1 MTDNDQQPTGDAM
14 RRKVRRATAGV
25 VGAAVVASAVVTAG
39 LAYASGTDAEGSL
52 TTSGSTT
59 SGATTSSPAIEGD
72 DEAQAAQPNTPSQL
86 AAPNRAPW
94 GSSGRRHASSGG
106 S

>member
-39 LAYASGTDAEGSL
+39 LAYA
-52 TTSGSTT
+52 GST
-59 SGATTSSPAIEGD
+59 D
-72 DEAQAAQPNTPSQL
+72 NQAS
-86 AAPNRAPW
+86 
-94 GSSGRRHASSGG
+94 
-106 S
+106 

>member
-1 MTDNDQQPTGDAM
+1 MTHNDQQPTGDAM
-14 RRKVRRATAGV
+14 RRKVRRTTAGV

-39 LAYASGTDAEGSL
+39 LAYASGTDAQASL
-52 TTSGSTT
+52 TT

-72 DEAQAAQPNTPSQL
+72 DEAEAARPSTPSQL
-86 AAPNRAPW
+86 AAPTRAPS
-94 GSSGRRHASSGG
+94 GSSGRRHATSGG

>member
-25 VGAAVVASAVVTAG
+25 VGAAVVTSAVVTAG
-39 LAYASGTDAEGSL
+39 LAYAAGTDDQAF
-52 TTSGSTT
+52 
-59 SGATTSSPAIEGD
+59 AGD
-72 DEAQAAQPNTPSQL
+72 DEAQAAQPSTTSQL
-86 AAPNRAPW
+86 AAPTQAP
-94 GSSGRRHASSGG
+94 SASNGRRHAASGG

>member
-39 LAYASGTDAEGSL
+39 LAYAGGTDAQGR
-52 TTSGSTT
+52 TTSTT

-72 DEAQAAQPNTPSQL
+72 DEAQAAQPSTPSQL
-86 AAPNRAPW
+86 AAPTRAPS
-94 GSSGRRHASSGG
+94 GSSGRRHATSGG